1 MPLEAIVTRRLYQQV
16 ADRLR
21 ELVESGEYKVGDRL
35 PPERELAEML
45 DVSRPTVREAL
56 IALEVEGRVR
66 IRVGSGIYFT
76 EPRRR
81 DMPAVGEESP
91 FELLQAREFIESA
104 VAEEAARHVTPEH
117 VARLDAVLD
126 RMARQAHP
134 TRTTLRIDRDFHT
147 AVAEILGN
155 AVIVRVIGELFDR
168 RMNPF
173 FERLSRYFE
182 NRATWEAA
190 HAEHCAIRDAIA
202 AGNPA
207 AAGAAMRQHLQRS
220 QERFSSSFGE
230 TSVAMRATEETRPPA
245 PAQ

>member
-230 TSVAMRATEETRPPA
+230 TSVAARAAEETRPPA